1 MITGDYLK
9 TAQAIA
15 RNIHILNPD
24 GSQDKDAVDC
34 NDLRP
39 GGEYLREALRA
50 AAHLMSGGLRGW
62 LFPLSPLPPPEPP
75 RVHKQIFIVAS
86 PGSHILSACLLA
98 SVFF

>member
-1 MITGDYLK
+1 MRAGGGIEASGANVRTVMITGDYLK

-39 GGEYLREALRA
+39 GGEYLETEEMDALTNRVNVFARA
-50 AAHLMSGGLRGW
+50 K
-62 LFPLSPLPPPEPP
+62 PED
-75 RVHKQIFIVAS
+75 KLEIVKSLQRQNYVCARR
-86 PGSHILSACLLA
+86 
-98 SVFF
+98 